1 MNTHDSTLERS
12 SDTISSDRVDGT
24 AVYGSDREKI
34 GSVTNM
40 LISKRE
46 GKVTDVIVSVGGFLG
61 IGSEL
66 HSLPWSKLSY
76 DTDLGGYLVTVTA
89 DQLKQAPSFAD
100 SDRDRAYDREYQ
112 TSVYDYW
119 SEKPH
124 W

>member
-1 MNTHDSTLERS
+1 MNMQASTLASGHE
-12 SDTISSDRVDGT
+12 TISSDQVDGT

-40 LISKRE
+40 LISKRD

-66 HSLPWSKLSY
+66 HSLPWSKFSY
-76 DTDLGGYLVTVTA
+76 DTELGGYVVNVTA
-89 DQLKQAPSFAD
+89 DQLKDAPSFSD
-100 SDRDRAYDREYQ
+100 SDRDRAMNRDYQ
-112 TSVYDYW
+112 SSVYDYW
-119 SEKPH
+119 AVKPY

>member
-1 MNTHDSTLERS
+1 MNTHDSTLERG

-61 IGSEL
+61 IGTEL

-76 DTDLGGYLVTVTA
+76 DTELGGYLVTVTA

>member
-1 MNTHDSTLERS
+1 MNTHDSTLERG

-61 IGSEL
+61 IGTEL

-76 DTDLGGYLVTVTA
+76 DTELGGYLVTVTA

-100 SDRDRAYDREYQ
+100 SDRDRVYDREYQ

>member
-1 MNTHDSTLERS
+1 MNMQDSTLASGHETIA
-12 SDTISSDRVDGT
+12 SDKVDGT

-76 DTDLGGYLVTVTA
+76 DTELGGYLVSVTA
-89 DQLKQAPSFAD
+89 EQLKAAPSFAD
-100 SDRDRAYDREYQ
+100 SDRDRATNREYQ
-112 TSVYDYW
+112 SSVYDYW
-119 SEKPH
+119 AVKPY

>member
-1 MNTHDSTLERS
+1 MNMQDTTLASGNE
-12 SDTISSDRVDGT
+12 TISSDQVDGT

-40 LISKRE
+40 LISKRQ
-46 GKVTDVIVSVGGFLG
+46 GNVTDVIVSVGGFLG

-66 HSLPWSKLSY
+66 HSLPWAKFSY
-76 DTDLGGYLVTVTA
+76 DTELGGYVVNVTA
-89 DQLKQAPSFAD
+89 DQLKNAPSFSD
-100 SDRDRAYDREYQ
+100 SDRDRATNRDYQ

-119 SEKPH
+119 AVKPY

>member
-1 MNTHDSTLERS
+1 MNTHDSTLERG

>member
-1 MNTHDSTLERS
+1 MHDNTLERGH
-12 SDTISSDRVDGT
+12 DTISSDQVNGT

-34 GSVTNM
+34 GSVNDM
-40 LISKRE
+40 LISKHE

-61 IGSEL
+61 IGTEL

-76 DTDLGGYLVTVTA
+76 DTELGGYLVSVTA
-89 DQLKQAPSFAD
+89 DQLKNAPSF
-100 SDRDRAYDREYQ
+100 SESERDRAYDREYQ

-119 SEKPH
+119 AVKPY

>member
-1 MNTHDSTLERS
+1 MHDSTLERGQ
-12 SDTISSDRVDGT
+12 DTISSDRVDGT
-24 AVYGSDREKI
+24 AVYGGDREKI

-66 HSLPWSKLSY
+66 HSLPWSKLTY
-76 DTDLGGYLVTVTA
+76 DTDLGGYLVSVTA
-89 DQLKQAPSFAD
+89 DQLKNAPSF
-100 SDRDRAYDREYQ
+100 SEGERDRAYDREYQ

-119 SEKPH
+119 AVKPY

>member
-1 MNTHDSTLERS
+1 MNTQDSTLARS
-12 SDTISSDRVDGT
+12 HETIASDQVDGT

-34 GSVTNM
+34 GTVSNM

-46 GKVTDVIVSVGGFLG
+46 GRVTDVIVSVGGFLG

-76 DTDLGGYLVTVTA
+76 DTELGGYLVNVTA
-89 DQLKQAPSFAD
+89 DQLKNAPSFSD
-100 SDRDRAYDREYQ
+100 SDRDRATNRDYQ

-119 SEKPH
+119 AVKPY